1 MQNDIQLQLEQIKKL
16 WENIT
21 TVPEDL
27 TPHGFPGLTKQSITN
42 SLGGLS
48 KIAEY
53 LATVDDYEPS
63 PISKSILLPHL
74 TNIRTYVTTYIPPT
88 PIPHIPGLLSIIDST
103 QTTLRRWLEEANKNG
118 KQQGVTTALAE
129 RLANATSQIK
139 DANVLYENIKKHHE
153 SLAQLVSQANLDS
166 SSASQAN
173 VAIGVLLGT
182 STTTA
187 TQVETILTGIK
198 NNAITIETLTS
209 SFSNLKVEL
218 ENNKLAQE
226 KLFQEFENYRQQ
238 AFDILGD
245 TNRAGMAGSFTTRK
259 TELKKS
265 IDLWSRV
272 FVGALVCLILVAIFI
287 VSPSLS
293 AQHWDDLLFR
303 IPLAAP
309 IIWLGWFAA
318 KQYGYAIRLSED
330 YAYKAASAM
339 AFEGFK
345 RESIDEGKD
354 MHALLLKT
362 AINNFGENPIRIY
375 DGKGNHASPAHEFF
389 DQVMMSNKLR
399 ELEKAIL
406 DKLPGK

>member
-1 MQNDIQLQLEQIKKL
+1 MQNDIQLQLEQIKEL

-48 KIAEY
+48 EIAEY

-74 TNIRTYVTTYIPPT
+74 TNIRTYVTTHIPPT
-88 PIPHIPGLLSIIDST
+88 PIPHIPGLLSIIDSI

-118 KQQGVTTALAE
+118 EQQGVTTALAE

-187 TQVETILTGIK
+187 TQVETISTGIK
-198 NNAITIETLTS
+198 NNAITIENLTS
-209 SFSNLKVEL
+209 SFLDLKVEL
-218 ENNKLAQE
+218 EANKNTQE
-226 KLFQEFENYRQQ
+226 LLFKKFEGYSNEIHGLLQDASRTGM
-238 AFDILGD
+238 AASF
-245 TNRAGMAGSFTTRK
+245 TNRRIWLLAPMAFWILIFAGS
-259 TELKKS
+259 
-265 IDLWSRV
+265 I
-272 FVGALVCLILVAIFI
+272 GGLIFMGSTYI
-287 VSPSLS
+287 
-293 AQHWDDLLFR
+293 
-303 IPLAAP
+303 AP
-309 IIWLGWFAA
+309 ILSSENFNQLPSRLALTAPFIWLGWFAA
-318 KQYGYAIRLSED
+318 KQYGYSSRLRED
-330 YAYKAASAM
+330 YAYKEASAKS
-339 AFEGFK
+339 FEGYK
-345 RESIDEGKD
+345 REASQVSPEMLKN
-354 MHALLLKT
+354 LLET
-362 AINNFGENPIRIY
+362 AIKNLGDNPIRIY
-375 DGKGNHASPAHEFF
+375 SGHENHASPLHEI
-389 DQVMMSNKLR
+389 
-399 ELEKAIL
+399 LEKSLKDEKVMDLLKAIFA
-406 DKLPGK
+406 KARG